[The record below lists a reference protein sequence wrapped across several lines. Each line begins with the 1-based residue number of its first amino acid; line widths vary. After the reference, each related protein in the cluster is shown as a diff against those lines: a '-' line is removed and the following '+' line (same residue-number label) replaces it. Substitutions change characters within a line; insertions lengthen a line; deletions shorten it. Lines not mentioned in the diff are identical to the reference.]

1 MRSCWMGLDACTS
14 AGLPVSLPG
23 NPQGGLLISGS
34 LRRSPQW
41 SCLSSLFPGQ
51 CIQAFKS
58 EGASG
63 WGVAPQTAG
72 SITGNLEAGPTDA
85 RLHSALNL
93 CCQVSSSVTIIIS
106 QGFPTASLSPGFL
119 QAHLPRL
126 LDTTLNLPLNRVQ
139 VRFPPHRTLGIYS
152 LRNESGQLLSVP
164 EYSVIVKMVPAQS
177 ITVWRQVCQKP
188 QRASKIL
195 CIPAKKSPSSGAK
208 HLLPEQNILHG

>member
-1 MRSCWMGLDACTS
+1 MR
-14 AGLPVSLPG
+14 
-23 NPQGGLLISGS
+23 
-34 LRRSPQW
+34 
-41 SCLSSLFPGQ
+41 
-51 CIQAFKS
+51 
-58 EGASG
+58 GASG

-72 SITGNLEAGPTDA
+72 SITGNPEAGPTDA

-126 LDTTLNLPLNRVQ
+126 LDTTLNLSLNRVQ

-195 CIPAKKSPSSGAK
+195 CIPAKKSPSSGPK
-208 HLLPEQNILHG
+208 RLLPEQNILHG